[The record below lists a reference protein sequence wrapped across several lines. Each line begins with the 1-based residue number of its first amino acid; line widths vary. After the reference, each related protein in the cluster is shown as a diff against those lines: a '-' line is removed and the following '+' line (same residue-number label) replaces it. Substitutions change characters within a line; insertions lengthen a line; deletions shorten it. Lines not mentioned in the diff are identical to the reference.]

1 MARNTRESRA
11 KRPGT
16 TPRPAESPAASVE
29 PRPERLEERARGAA
43 PADPATELERA
54 RRVFEEEIAGLAAA
68 RDRLD
73 GAFTQAVEA
82 IHSCRGRVIIS
93 GVGKSGLIAKKIAGT
108 LTSTGTPSYYVHP
121 VDAAH
126 GDLGLV
132 SAGDVALVI
141 SKSGASDELR
151 GFLPSLRKLGVTIIA
166 MTGVRDSYL
175 GSAAEIVLDIGVN
188 GEAGSLGLA
197 PTTSATV
204 SLVMGDALASALV
217 ERRGF
222 TAEDFARFH
231 PSGVLGKRLTL
242 TVGEMM
248 RTGDAVPL
256 VDEETTLRNALFE
269 IMEKSIGCT
278 GVVAADGRLTG
289 IITDGDLKRILART
303 DDALDLPVRGVMT
316 PDPQT
321 IRPEVLASDAL
332 ARMELNEPGP
342 LLMYFIVDDAG
353 RPAGLLHLHDILR
366 AGLRVE

>member
-1 MARNTRESRA
+1 MDTSVDENAAMAAPPAGESVTPRA
-11 KRPGT
+11 KRASRSATVPG
-16 TPRPAESPAASVE
+16 R
-29 PRPERLEERARGAA
+29 
-43 PADPATELERA
+43 TELDRA
-54 RRVFEEEIAGLAAA
+54 RRVFDDEMEGLAIA
-68 RDRLD
+68 RKRLD
-73 GAFTQAVEA
+73 SAFTAAVDA
-82 IHSCRGRVIIS
+82 IHACRGRVVIS

-132 SAGDVALVI
+132 GARDVALVI

-151 GFLPSLRKLGVTIIA
+151 GFIPSLHKLGIPIIA

-175 GSAAEIVLDIGVN
+175 ALAAGIVLDTGVN

-197 PTTSATV
+197 PTTSTTV

-242 TVGEMM
+242 TVGELM
-248 RTGDAVPL
+248 RKGDAVPI
-256 VDEETTLRNALFE
+256 VDGQTTLRDALFE

-278 GVVAADGRLTG
+278 GVVNPEGRLIG
-289 IITDGDLKRILART
+289 IITDGDLKRILAR
-303 DDALDLPVRGVMT
+303 DPDALDGPVRDVMT
-316 PDPQT
+316 LGPRT
-321 IRPEVLASDAL
+321 IRPDVLASDAL
-332 ARMELNEPGP
+332 ARMELNERGP
-342 LLMYFIVDDAG
+342 LLMYFIVDEAQ
-353 RPAGLLHLHDILR
+353 RPTGLLHLHDILR
-366 AGLRVE
+366 AGLRAE